1 MEFMYWTFPDRGGKW
16 RVSIVKDAL
25 ERVDLKGEARH
36 VVRVE
41 WLTPPHL
48 GPSYPRIVDTDVC
61 GTRWV
66 DGPAVQQGFEPP
78 KAPQVPPMAP
88 QMPTTAKAPSAFDV
102 QVGGAHYKG
111 MKIQP
116 VEFAVANG
124 LDFFQKDI
132 LKYITRRKGDVA
144 KRIED
149 LNKAK
154 HYLDMYIECV
164 QRGAIK

>member
-1 MEFMYWTFPDRGGKW
+1 MEIMYWTFPDRSGRW
-16 RVSIVKDAL
+16 SVDIEKDTLVQYGATAL
-25 ERVDLKGEARH
+25 DTQVL
-36 VVRVE
+36 RVE
-41 WLTPPHL
+41 WITHTHS
-48 GPSYPRIVDTDVC
+48 GPAYPRIKGTDVC
-61 GTRWV
+61 GTRWG
-66 DGPAVQQGFEPP
+66 DGPAVQCGFEPP
-78 KAPQVPPMAP
+78 KAPQLPPP
-88 QMPTTAKAPSAFDV
+88 PLPGKAPSAFDV

-111 MKIQP
+111 MNIQP

-132 LKYITRRKGDVA
+132 LKYITRRKGDTA

-164 QRGAIK
+164 QRGDIK

>member
-1 MEFMYWTFPDRGGKW
+1 MDIMYWTFPDRAGRW
-16 RVSIVKDAL
+16 SIGVAKDTL
-25 ERVDLKGEARH
+25 VQQGLITQDKQVLY
-36 VVRVE
+36 VE
-41 WLTPPHL
+41 WLDPPHS
-48 GPSYPRIVDTDVC
+48 GPMYPRIKGTDVC

-66 DGPAVQQGFEPP
+66 DGLALARGLEPP
-78 KAPQVPPMAP
+78 KVPQVPPP
-88 QMPTTAKAPSAFDV
+88 PLSGKSPSAFDV

-132 LKYITRRKGDVA
+132 LKYITRRKGDVS

-164 QRGAIK
+164 QRGDIK

>member
-1 MEFMYWTFPDRGGKW
+1 MEIMYWTFPDRSGKW
-16 RVSIVKDAL
+16 SVGTEKDTLVQYGATTHDTQVL
-25 ERVDLKGEARH
+25 C
-36 VVRVE
+36 VE
-41 WLTPPHL
+41 WVERHSSH
-48 GPSYPRIVDTDVC
+48 GPRYPRIKGTVSC

-66 DGPAVQQGFEPP
+66 DGPAVQQGQEPP
-78 KAPQVPPMAP
+78 NAPQVPPP
-88 QMPTTAKAPSAFDV
+88 LPGKAPSAFEV

-132 LKYITRRKGDVA
+132 LKYITRRKGDTA

-164 QRGAIK
+164 QRGDIK